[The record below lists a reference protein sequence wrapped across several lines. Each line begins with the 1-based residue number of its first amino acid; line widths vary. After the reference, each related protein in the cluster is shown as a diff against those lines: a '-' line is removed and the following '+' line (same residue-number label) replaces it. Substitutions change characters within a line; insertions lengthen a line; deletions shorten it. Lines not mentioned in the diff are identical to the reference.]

1 MELGGQT
8 QIPVVSTQLF
18 SVPGEQS
25 QSALIRKA
33 ESEVVV
39 NPSVEP
45 RHLNVESPSPD
56 GATDP

>member
-18 SVPGEQS
+18 SVPGEQP

-39 NPSVEP
+39 NPSVEL
-45 RHLNVESPSPD
+45 RHLDVESLSPD
-56 GATDP
+56 GATDT